1 MYVSAKEYVS
11 PRASKLEI
19 FAWCMYD
26 FANSCFTTVIVTAFY
41 VLYFKEVVIPRGYPR
56 EEGDF
61 FWGLN
66 VSLSMLFVALSS
78 PILGAVADYSGSK
91 KKFLRFYSLQCI
103 IFTGLLFFV
112 QEGDIIPGMLFF
124 ILANIGFEGGI
135 VFYNAFLPEISTS
148 ENIGRISGYGWALGY
163 FGGLTCLL
171 LVLPL
176 VSGGFTPENL
186 LNCRL
191 SFVVVALFFLIF
203 SLPTFLFLKERA
215 VPKAPPAGQSYIR
228 AGFLMLYDTFRE
240 IKRYRELLKFLLAF
254 FLYNDAI
261 ATIIAFSAAFAQ
273 DTLHFTVREN
283 IILIIVIN
291 ITAAI
296 GAFLFGFLVDRIGA
310 KRTIS
315 VTLLIWIVVVITA
328 YFAQTKAAFWIIAN
342 IAGTAIGSSQSASRS
357 LIGSFSPK
365 EKSAEF
371 FGFEAVCGRFSAIIG
386 PLVFGTVSS
395 LTGNQRY
402 AVLSIGFFFVI
413 GLILLQRVNEQEG
426 IKAARLAEQ

>member
-1 MYVSAKEYVS
+1 
-11 PRASKLEI
+11 
-19 FAWCMYD
+19 MYD

-41 VLYFKEVVIPRGYPR
+41 VLYFKEVVIPKDYPQG
-56 EEGDF
+56 GDF
-61 FWGLN
+61 LWGLN

-78 PILGAVADYSGSK
+78 PILGAVADYSGAK

-112 QEGDIIPGMLFF
+112 QEGDIMLGMLFF

-135 VFYNAFLPEISTS
+135 VFYNAFLPEISTPD
-148 ENIGRISGYGWALGY
+148 NIGRISGYGWALGY
-163 FGGLTCLL
+163 FGGLSCLL

-176 VSGGFTPENL
+176 VSGGFTPDNL

-191 SFVVVALFFLIF
+191 SFLVVALFFLIF
-203 SLPTFLFLKERA
+203 SLPTFIFLKERA
-215 VPKAPPAGQSYIR
+215 IPRTPPVGQSYIR
-228 AGFLMLYDTFRE
+228 AGFSMLYDTFRE
-240 IKRYRELLKFLLAF
+240 IKKYRELLKFLLAF

-273 DTLHFTVREN
+273 DTLHFTVKEN

-291 ITAAI
+291 ITAAA
-296 GAFLFGFLVDRIGA
+296 GAFLFGFVVDRIGA
-310 KRTIS
+310 KRTIGI
-315 VTLLIWIVVVITA
+315 TLLIWIAVVAGA
-328 YFAQTKAAFWIIAN
+328 YLAQTKLHFWIIAN
-342 IAGTAIGSSQSASRS
+342 IAGIAIGSSQSASRS
-357 LIGSFSPK
+357 LLGNFSPK

-386 PLVFGTVSS
+386 PLVFGTISS

-402 AVLSIGFFFVI
+402 AVLSIGFFFVT
-413 GLILLQRVNEQEG
+413 GLILLQWVNEQEG
-426 IKAARLAEQ
+426 IRVARLAEQ